1 MIVKAMTETAST
13 RAGPSAGDRF
23 ATSFLLVLMAVGCLV
38 LWIGIPV
45 GCLWLASMWSE
56 SNAEHFLYVLPMTL
70 LGMAVFAKGL
80 FWLNRLYV
88 RIAIGSHAV
97 EPDPEADEWDEPR
110 WVRGPLEPLLV
121 GSLLIA
127 IVALFAWF
135 FIFAENPSPQV
146 I

>member
-1 MIVKAMTETAST
+1 MNVMTETVPT
-13 RAGPSAGDRF
+13 RAGPRAGERA
-23 ATSFLLVLMAVGCLV
+23 ATSFLLILMAVGCLV

-45 GCLWLASMWSE
+45 ACLWLASNWSE

-70 LGMAVFAKGL
+70 VGMAIFAKCL

-110 WVRGPLEPLLV
+110 WVRGPLEPMLV
-121 GSLLIA
+121 GSLIIA
-127 IVALFAWF
+127 IVLLFAWF
-135 FIFAENPSPQV
+135 FLLAENPSPQV